1 LSVYAKFEKSI
12 FLTFETPSTHIRYY
26 LGVAKASGAASQEK
40 PSYLGALPKSNTVAK
55 LFPYDQFE
63 EPKSPTRSM
72 KDEIGAKY
80 FESESTRLFG
90 KATVFLYNIYF
101 IYSLVKQANLLTL
114 YH

>member
-1 LSVYAKFEKSI
+1 MKSKYAG
-12 FLTFETPSTHIRYY
+12 LETLNLAN

-63 EPKSPTRSM
+63 EPKSPTNSM

-80 FESESTRLFG
+80 FESESTR
-90 KATVFLYNIYF
+90 FLNF
-101 IYSLVKQANLLTL
+101 
-114 YH
+114 